1 MVIVFD
7 NVDSGY
13 AQASQKAALAAL
25 RKMNVDIKKAEIEI
39 NLVSEELIT
48 ELNGKYRN
56 IHQATDVLSFANIN
70 EKFPYNIN
78 SYPEF
83 INPANGCLMLGE
95 IFICVKKA
103 LEQAK
108 EYGRKAEREI
118 AFLTCH
124 GVLHLLGYDHMNDED
139 EAEMNKLQDEIM
151 KDFEKEYTDENSH
164 SGEAEEKQDKNDFL
178 SGFVALMGK
187 PNSGKSTLV
196 NTLVGEKVSIVSW
209 KPQTTRNRIFGI
221 YNDEVTQIVF
231 IDTPGLHT
239 PKNKLGEYMM
249 KAASRSL
256 EGADAVLYLI
266 DAEKGFDER
275 DKRNIETYIK
285 QNFNTVAAVNKV
297 DRVTKEKVF
306 DILTQLNNY
315 PQLKAVVPIS
325 ALKGRNTDVLLKE
338 IRKLLTDNIKY
349 YPDDM
354 YTDKNMR
361 FMAAEIIREKT
372 LRLLDKEVPYGIG
385 VEITEYERRSGKD
398 IIDISADIL
407 CEKAGHRPIII
418 GKGGGTLKKIATYAR
433 QDLENITGYKVFL
446 TVFVKVRENW
456 REKEYIIKELGYDEK
471 K

>member
-1 MVIVFD
+1 M
-7 NVDSGY
+7 
-13 AQASQKAALAAL
+13 
-25 RKMNVDIKKAEIEI
+25 R
-39 NLVSEELIT
+39 
-48 ELNGKYRN
+48 
-56 IHQATDVLSFANIN
+56 
-70 EKFPYNIN
+70 
-78 SYPEF
+78 
-83 INPANGCLMLGE
+83 
-95 IFICVKKA
+95 KKA

-361 FMAAEIIREKT
+361 FMAAEIIR
-372 LRLLDKEVPYGIG
+372 
-385 VEITEYERRSGKD
+385 GKD
-398 IIDISADIL
+398 LA
-407 CEKAGHRPIII
+407 PI
-418 GKGGGTLKKIATYAR
+418 G
-433 QDLENITGYKVFL
+433 
-446 TVFVKVRENW
+446 
-456 REKEYIIKELGYDEK
+456 
-471 K
+471 

>member
-1 MVIVFD
+1 MVFD

-239 PKNKLGEYMM
+239 QRTNL
-249 KAASRSL
+249 A
-256 EGADAVLYLI
+256 
-266 DAEKGFDER
+266 
-275 DKRNIETYIK
+275 NI
-285 QNFNTVAAVNKV
+285 
-297 DRVTKEKVF
+297 
-306 DILTQLNNY
+306 
-315 PQLKAVVPIS
+315 
-325 ALKGRNTDVLLKE
+325 
-338 IRKLLTDNIKY
+338 
-349 YPDDM
+349 
-354 YTDKNMR
+354 
-361 FMAAEIIREKT
+361 
-372 LRLLDKEVPYGIG
+372 
-385 VEITEYERRSGKD
+385 
-398 IIDISADIL
+398 
-407 CEKAGHRPIII
+407 
-418 GKGGGTLKKIATYAR
+418 
-433 QDLENITGYKVFL
+433 
-446 TVFVKVRENW
+446 
-456 REKEYIIKELGYDEK
+456 
-471 K
+471 